1 MIKRIL
7 LIFCFVLW
15 LISFFAMVSTKNY
28 LNLTR
33 VMPDHEYGSIKYFSK
48 KSADVDFDWY
58 VFDADQSETKEFRS
72 LAAGKVYDL
81 SDDSAIKDKYGYEEP
96 FSIHLVHYE
105 PLNEN
110 NTNDGCRIS
119 VDSVTDSHGNVI
131 DVDDTFEI
139 RKGHGIEQ
147 VYNYAFKYVLW
158 ENYASEDA
166 SIITRFIKY
175 FPPLSKVSNH
185 YWFYLGVLTVITAY
199 LFWFAKD
206 QKKSRFLYIVWIVFS
221 IFITT
226 NIIWLCIVRMNDNLW

>member
-1 MIKRIL
+1 MKRIL
-7 LIFCFVLW
+7 IICCFILW
-15 LISFFAMVSTKNY
+15 FICECSWISTAHYMRLVTI
-28 LNLTR
+28 
-33 VMPDHEYGSIKYFSK
+33 MPDHTFLSASNFSDV
-48 KSADVDFDWY
+48 SVDVDFDWY
-58 VFDADQSETKEFRS
+58 VFNADESETKEFRS

-147 VYNYAFKYVLW
+147 VYNYAYKYVLS
-158 ENYASEDA
+158 ENYAPNDA
-166 SIITRFIKY
+166 LFITKVIKY
-175 FPPLSKVSNH
+175 FPSLSKIDTS
-185 YWFYLGVLTVITAY
+185 YWVLLVCITVFSVYL
-199 LFWFAKD
+199 WF
-206 QKKSRFLYIVWIVFS
+206 KKSERRLMYVIWTGASVLITSVIIFLCVI
-221 IFITT
+221 
-226 NIIWLCIVRMNDNLW
+226 RMSTDYL